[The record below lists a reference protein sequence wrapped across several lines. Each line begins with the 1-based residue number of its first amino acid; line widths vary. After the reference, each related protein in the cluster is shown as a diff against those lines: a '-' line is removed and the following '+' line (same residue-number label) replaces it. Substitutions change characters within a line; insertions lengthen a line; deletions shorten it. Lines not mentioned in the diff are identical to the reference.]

1 MNEPALAEYRAL
13 RQTIATRGSLRPVLL
28 VAGLGLWA
36 SALVAVLVLLPN
48 PITAAVPLLLLAATF
63 EAVRSLH
70 MGAERIGR
78 YVQVYFE
85 EHAGRPGPPAAAPAW
100 EHTAMALGGKVPG
113 AGGHP
118 LFLPLFLIATLLNLL
133 AVVLPEPVPVELI
146 LMGGTHLAFVGWLV
160 YADRGV
166 RSQRARELEEFR
178 RLRASEGGTSV
189 PPSAA
194 PP

>member
-1 MNEPALAEYRAL
+1 
-13 RQTIATRGSLRPVLL
+13 
-28 VAGLGLWA
+28 
-36 SALVAVLVLLPN
+36 
-48 PITAAVPLLLLAATF
+48 
-63 EAVRSLH
+63 
-70 MGAERIGR
+70 
-78 YVQVYFE
+78 
-85 EHAGRPGPPAAAPAW
+85 
-100 EHTAMALGGKVPG
+100 
-113 AGGHP
+113 
-118 LFLPLFLIATLLNLL
+118 
-133 AVVLPEPVPVELI
+133 